1 MAKTKRTRNR
11 RRNLMPD
18 EYKRRG
24 HVAIEMDE
32 MEAMLFAPDK
42 IAEIKAH
49 APGYFLRNRSA
60 VIEEIYIVTVHRLDG
75 VWEYTIQHDGETYRL
90 PGKVVDRIMS
100 YRAAIIKEQRQD
112 RAQSRY
118 QRIAEQD
125 QADADAEAL
134 ALGVDEQHGRAE

>member
-42 IAEIKAH
+42 VKEIKAH
-49 APGYFLRNRSA
+49 TPGYFLRRPQLGDRGD
-60 VIEEIYIVTVHRLDG
+60 IHR
-75 VWEYTIQHDGETYRL
+75 H
-90 PGKVVDRIMS
+90 
-100 YRAAIIKEQRQD
+100 
-112 RAQSRY
+112 RAQ
-118 QRIAEQD
+118 A
-125 QADADAEAL
+125 
-134 ALGVDEQHGRAE
+134 